1 MNELRGKA
9 DVKIMLPETKPA
21 AAAST
26 EAKPADTAPA
36 AASAQR
42 LLLLPRQPLSKPAFI
57 YSPLP
62 PWLTGILDI
71 NSNNFYG
78 VAIIFIAAGAF
89 YETRMERVSH

>member
-36 AASAQR
+36 AAPAAA
-42 LLLLPRQPLSKPAFI
+42 PASK
-57 YSPLP
+57 
-62 PWLTGILDI
+62 
-71 NSNNFYG
+71 
-78 VAIIFIAAGAF
+78 
-89 YETRMERVSH
+89 